1 MSRNKNSILAV
12 AVIGALYA
20 TGASAQANL
29 TTGTGTP
36 VRYAAEIIKDPT
48 NGVVLAESTAIDNRL
63 AFSLGYNFSDQEVR
77 YARLECSNNIRFLSP
92 EVDAGSSTDAV
103 YGSLNGTNTNAV
115 FFSITD
121 ALTAGAQATAN
132 DVVIIG
138 ASDTANAYR
147 LLDNNDVTC
156 TYSLYDQPSQAQA
169 GGTAGRIFTTSN
181 TFIRSVA
188 SYSFT
193 TTPGSAT
200 ANVEAANG
208 AYTSFTDPATT
219 IDREIGLFSIAFPAN
234 NALIANGVFVTPAI
248 LFGATTGV
256 VVGGADLTAFSNV
269 FHSGSVSCTGG
280 NVFDG
285 STFSN
290 TSTTARENTG
300 VTAPLANVP
309 VCFVER
315 GNVQIQE
322 GTYTATF
329 DAVSSNANVYNTPDI
344 GPLTLGQ
351 IVRNGTSLQAPLV
364 QTPNG
369 YISRINLTNT
379 GSIARTFT
387 WTFRPAT
394 GGTASEA
401 NTTYTGPTS
410 GTGTI
415 PANGSVVLSLV
426 DVLGTAATNFGGTPP
441 RGFFTVNAS
450 GPNNQIQGLY
460 QIVNPAAGSISN
472 HVMVRPGT
480 N

>member
-20 TGASAQANL
+20 TGAAAQANL
-29 TTGTGTP
+29 TTGGGTP
-36 VRYAAEIIKDPT
+36 VRYASEIIKGT
-48 NGVVLAESTAIDNRL
+48 NGVVLAESTNIDNRL

-103 YGSLNGTNTNAV
+103 YGSLNGINTNAV

-121 ALTAGAQATAN
+121 ALAAGAQATAN

-138 ASDTANAYR
+138 ASDAANAYR
-147 LLDNNDVTC
+147 LLDNNDVVC

-169 GGTAGRIFTTSN
+169 GGASGRIFTTTN
-181 TFIRSVA
+181 TFIRSVP

-219 IDREIGLFSIAFPAN
+219 IDREIGAFSIGFVPAN
-234 NALIANGVFVTPAI
+234 AANGSLIANGAFVTPAD
-248 LFGATTGV
+248 LFAATTGV
-256 VVGGADLTAFSNV
+256 HVAGDLAAFSNV
-269 FHSGSVSCTGG
+269 FHSANVSCGGG
-280 NVFDG
+280 NVFN
-285 STFSN
+285 TFSN
-290 TSTTARENTG
+290 TAAFENTG
-300 VTAPLANVP
+300 VAAPLANVP
-309 VCFVER
+309 VCFSEL
-315 GNVQIQE
+315 GNVQIPE

-329 DAVSSNANVYNTPDI
+329 DVTSANANVYATPDI

-351 IVRNGTSLQAPLV
+351 IIRNGTSLQAPLV

-369 YISRINLTNT
+369 YISRIVVTNT
-379 GSIARTFT
+379 SATARTAT
-387 WTFRPAT
+387 WNFRPAS
-394 GGTASEA
+394 GATASEA
-401 NTTYTGPTS
+401 NTTYTGPTT
-410 GTGTI
+410 GTLTI
-415 PANGSVVLSLV
+415 PANGSIVVNLV

-441 RGFFTVNAS
+441 RGYFTVNAAA
-450 GPNNQIQGLY
+450 PNNQIQGLY

-472 HVMVRPGT
+472 YVMVRPGT

>member
-12 AVIGALYA
+12 AVLGALYA
-20 TGASAQANL
+20 TGAAAQANL
-29 TTGTGTP
+29 TSGAGTP

-48 NGVVLAESTAIDNRL
+48 TGVVLAESTTIDNRL

-103 YGSLNGTNTNAV
+103 YGSLNGVNTNTV

-121 ALTAGAQATAN
+121 ALAPGAQATSN

-147 LLDNNDVTC
+147 LLDNNDVIC
-156 TYSLYDQPSQAQA
+156 SYSLYDQPSQAQA

-181 TFIRSVA
+181 TFIRSLP
-188 SYSFT
+188 SYALT
-193 TTPGSAT
+193 TTPGSAV

-208 AYTSFTDPATT
+208 AYTSFTDPETT
-219 IDREIGLFSIAFPAN
+219 IDREIGLFTTTFATN
-234 NALIANGVFVTPAI
+234 HLIANGALVTPDI
-248 LFGATTGV
+248 LFNANTGV

-269 FHSGSVSCTGG
+269 FHGGTVSCTGG
-280 NVFDG
+280 NAFDG

-300 VTAPLANVP
+300 GVALANVP
-309 VCFVER
+309 VCFTER
-315 GNVQIQE
+315 GTTQIQE
-322 GTYTATF
+322 GTYNITF
-329 DAVSSNANVYNTPDI
+329 DAISANALVYNTPDL
-344 GPLTLGQ
+344 GPTTLGQ
-351 IVRNGTSLQAPLV
+351 ITRNGTSLQAPLV

-369 YISRINLTNT
+369 YISRIALTNT

-387 WTFRPAT
+387 WTFRPAS

-401 NTTYTGPTS
+401 NTTYTGLTT
-410 GTGTI
+410 GTGSI
-415 PANGSVVLSLV
+415 PPNGSLVLSLV

-441 RGFFTVNAS
+441 RGFFTINAS

-460 QIVNPAAGSISN
+460 QIVNPATGSISN